1 MARRH
6 LSNPREGEDRGH
18 GRDRSEVRALRQRV
32 RDLEAEVAAYQQ
44 IDTEPFETAMAKVH
58 AGIAAMEGQNSRLLN
73 QRRALAEGQE
83 ILNERLPQILQGIR
97 DPGSSRPTLRMRL
110 AALLAHIDAWL
121 RRRAPGGN
129 R

>member
-18 GRDRSEVRALRQRV
+18 GRDRRELRALRKKV
-32 RDLEAEVAAYQQ
+32 RDLEAQVAFYQQ
-44 IDTEPFETAMAKVH
+44 FDTEPFDTAMAQVH
-58 AGIAAMEGQNSRLLN
+58 AGIAALEDQGSQLLT
-73 QRRALAEGQE
+73 QRRALAECQE
-83 ILNERLPQILQGIR
+83 ILNARLPQTLQGIR